1 LSRPRE
7 SGHPHDAYRDDL
19 ATYALGALKEGEASD
34 LRRHL
39 DRCEECREHLR
50 WLQPAVDVLPRTVPQ
65 IEPPSSL
72 RKRVMTTVR
81 AESRDARDAARAD
94 ARRSSWRGWGA
105 LLMRPATAF
114 AAAAL
119 LIAGALGGY
128 LLHSPTHHSSVVAAR
143 GTPTAPTASGSLER
157 QGGVAIL
164 HVEGMPALAG
174 NQVYETW
181 VKRGDTVEPSS
192 VFTLRR
198 NRSGDAAIPGPL
210 EGADAVLVTREPSG
224 GSPQPTSRPVL
235 EATLD

>member
-1 LSRPRE
+1 V
-7 SGHPHDAYRDDL
+7 SGARDNPPAHEPYRDDL
-19 ATYALGALKEGEASD
+19 AAYALGALEEDEAAE

-39 DRCEECREHLR
+39 DVCEECREHLR

-65 IEPPSSL
+65 VEPPPRL
-72 RKRVMTTVR
+72 RKRMMATVR
-81 AESRDARDAARAD
+81 AESREATRAD
-94 ARRSSWRGWGA
+94 ARSSRRPGWGA
-105 LLMRPATAF
+105 LLMRPATAV

-119 LIAGALGGY
+119 LIVGALGGY
-128 LLHSPTHHSSVVAAR
+128 LLHSPTQRSSVVAAR
-143 GTPTAPTASGSLER
+143 GTPAAPTASGSLER

-174 NQVYETW
+174 DQVYETW

-198 NRSGDAAIPGPL
+198 NRTGDAAIPVSL

-224 GSPQPTSRPVL
+224 GSPQPTSPPVL